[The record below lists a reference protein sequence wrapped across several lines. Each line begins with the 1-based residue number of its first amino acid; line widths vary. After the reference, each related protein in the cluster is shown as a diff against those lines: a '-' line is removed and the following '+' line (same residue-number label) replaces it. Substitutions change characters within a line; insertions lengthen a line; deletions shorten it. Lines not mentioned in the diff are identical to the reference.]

1 MRGLVLGL
9 VRLVGL
15 VGFFRRGGSS
25 LLLRHLLAHLVLE
38 AAGLAA
44 AEGALIEE
52 GKGEVMAVGS
62 LGVAAEGA
70 DAFHGAGFG
79 AHVPIGRASA
89 HAAAERAVLACNGE

>member
-9 VRLVGL
+9 V
-15 VGFFRRGGSS
+15 GFFRGGGSS

-52 GKGEVMAVGS
+52 GKGEVVAVGS

-89 HAAAERAVLACNGE
+89 HTAAERAVLAGDGERG